1 MPSLILMMIAGALAY
16 GWWNASRA
24 ATELAIRVGHDACRR
39 AGVQL
44 LDQTVHATRLRL
56 RRRDDGR
63 LGLERSFRFEYS
75 HDGADRNRGLM
86 VFHGERLVSF
96 TGPAPAV
103 AASLASG
110 D

>member
-1 MPSLILMMIAGALAY
+1 MPSLILLMIAGALAY

-24 ATELAIRVGHDACRR
+24 ASEHAIRVGHEACRR

-44 LDQTVHATRLRL
+44 LDQTVHATGLRL

-75 HDGADRNRGLM
+75 HDGTDRQRGRM
-86 VFHGERLVSF
+86 IFHGTRLVAF
-96 TGPAPAV
+96 AGPEAARAPA
-103 AASLASG
+103 LAG
-110 D
+110 ND